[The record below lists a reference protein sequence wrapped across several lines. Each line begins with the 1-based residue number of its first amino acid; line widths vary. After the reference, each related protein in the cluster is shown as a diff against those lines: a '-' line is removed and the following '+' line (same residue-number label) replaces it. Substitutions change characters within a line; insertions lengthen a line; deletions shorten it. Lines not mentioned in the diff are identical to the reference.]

1 MAISKVLIVSSVT
14 CAAALGI
21 IGALVL
27 TYNARGSAKTPV
39 AQSVSTSTLANRE
52 RVQPAIQTKSANQA
66 TSAMASKQ
74 ATKEQLG
81 KSVDW
86 AKKYYGAVDYF
97 EFVSNAAKSAV
108 DGDGRAALYISQALN
123 KCLGQNIEYAKSS
136 NPEADFNAKVAAQ
149 PNLPQWVLD
158 KERKDFQ
165 ACAGFLKGDAFANL
179 PERPG
184 GYLSASYWMT
194 QAYNDGDPLALAFH
208 AGSDL
213 TTASLNANV
222 PLSSSAQTDIENA
235 VASRDPGAI
244 FQVGQ
249 ILAGGRYSNSPL
261 QGFALAIA
269 ACDLG
274 YDCSANN
281 PALATYLGCGELGT
295 CPPGFTYAD
304 VIKKAVGNDGYTD
317 AYSRAQEIE
326 NALANGDR
334 IALGPFVKVKTGS

>member
-14 CAAALGI
+14 SALVLGI
-21 IGALVL
+21 IVALVL
-27 TYNARGSAKTPV
+27 AHKVERSAQTPL
-39 AQSVSTSTLANRE
+39 AQSVTTLANRE
-52 RVQPAIQTKSANQA
+52 RVEPPTQTKSASQATTVMASNQA
-66 TSAMASKQ
+66 TR
-74 ATKEQLG
+74 EQLG

-86 AKKYYGAVDYF
+86 AKKYYGAGDYF
-97 EFVSNAAKSAV
+97 EFVSKAAKSAV

-136 NPEADFNAKVAAQ
+136 DPEADFNAKVAAQ

-158 KERKDFQ
+158 KERKDFRS
-165 ACAGFLKGDAFANL
+165 CVGFLKGDAFASL

-213 TTASLNANV
+213 TTASLNENA
-222 PLSSSAQTDIENA
+222 PLPSSAQRDIENA
-235 VASRDPGAI
+235 VASRDPRAI

-249 ILAGGRYSNSPL
+249 ILSGGHYSISPI

-269 ACDLG
+269 ACNLG
-274 YDCSANN
+274 YDCSSSN
-281 PALATYLGCGELGT
+281 PELATYLGCGQNGL
-295 CPPGFTYAD
+295 CPPGISYAD
-304 VIKKAVGNDGYTD
+304 VIKKSVGTDGYTD
-317 AYSRAQEIE
+317 AYTQAQSIE

-334 IALGPFVKVKTGS
+334 IALEPFVKVKTGR